1 MLQSFE
7 GNIFTIPAKDQF
19 PKNIPRQKI
28 IEVLNQN
35 QSETGVLAGALDVKL
50 DVRVMLSVMTAN
62 FNLHDT
68 LVNGQLGTVK
78 FIMYS

>member
-1 MLQSFE
+1 MKE
-7 GNIFTIPAKDQF
+7 IFSLYQPKTNSQRTFPARKL
-19 PKNIPRQKI
+19 
-28 IEVLNQN
+28 LNQN